1 MSYLKHIV
9 ALLATSFAASVFA
22 APITFDLKTPDSR
35 NGILNSTY
43 AQQYNYNA
51 LTHSGV
57 ALNVTG
63 WSYNSVTKCN
73 AYSGN
78 NCTNSSTQN
87 HTANTAHQD
96 FVGKWDGLGV
106 EIAST
111 ANHAVD
117 NISND
122 FDMLLLSFSEAVT
135 LNSIYV
141 GWIDNNGDI
150 KRSDVSILAG
160 TSTTFAS
167 PLNKSWQSLIG
178 NGWQSAGNYNDV
190 GLGNESVN
198 SAKITSK
205 YWLVGAYNP
214 LLGTPLTADG
224 KSDAFKLQKVS
235 VSKVVKVPEPSAL
248 FLLGLGLLGLVAV
261 RRRAA

>member
-35 NGILNSTY
+35 YGILNNTY

-51 LTHSGV
+51 LTHNGV

-73 AYSGN
+73 SYAGN

-87 HTANTAHQD
+87 YAANTAHQD

-106 EIAST
+106 EIDGSPE
-111 ANHAVD
+111 HAID
-117 NISND
+117 NTGND
-122 FDMLLLSFSEAVT
+122 FDMLLLSFSEAVA
-135 LNSIYV
+135 LNSIYL
-141 GWIDNNGDI
+141 GWINGGNS
-150 KRSDVSILAG
+150 RSDVSILAG
-160 TSTTFAS
+160 NTSSFAS

-178 NGWQSAGNYNDV
+178 NGWQSAGNYNNV
-190 GLGNESVN
+190 GLGNETVN
-198 SAKITSK
+198 TGNVSSK
-205 YWLVGAYNP
+205 YWLIGAYNS
-214 LLGTPLTADG
+214 LLGTPINRNDRD
-224 KSDAFKLQKVS
+224 SDAFKLQKVA
-235 VSKVVKVPEPSAL
+235 VSKVIKVPEPSAL
-248 FLLGLGLLGLVAV
+248 FLFGLGLLGLVMV
-261 RRRAA
+261 RHRSN